1 MEYWKKWSTQSMD
14 MCRLDKNKN
23 SNKEKVKPIKLVE
36 LSSAFLVL
44 GIGLTLSILAYFL
57 EWLIGSFIFKRFSN
71 TVIVLWILSI
81 LTREDGRLNELNYI
95 PTKFFSRFKSS
106 IIEVVVPALIV
117 AQLKFFSKKSQTGNC
132 SLNLS

>member
-1 MEYWKKWSTQSMD
+1 MD

-71 TVIVLWILSI
+71 TIIVLWILSI
-81 LTREDGRLNELNYI
+81 LTREDGRLNELYYI
-95 PTKFFSRFKSS
+95 PTKLFSRFNSS

-117 AQLKFFSKKSQTGNC
+117 THLKFFSKKGQPGNC